1 MTDTIE
7 DIRNIKWIGN
17 HSSDMSNFDRVT
29 KFIVECTNC
38 EEQMEAISIS
48 KKVGMG
54 IEGVV
59 TIEDIRNIMSDNE
72 NSKKMRGNFDK
83 EGTECYYSEKIK

>member
-1 MTDTIE
+1 MT
-7 DIRNIKWIGN
+7 G
-17 HSSDMSNFDRVT
+17 SSW
-29 KFIVECTNC
+29 
-38 EEQMEAISIS
+38 A
-48 KKVGMG
+48 
-54 IEGVV
+54 